1 MAKKRQIPP
10 STWRK
15 MRAVSGRLVSLL
27 ERGKGP
33 KRLVLLLTTTG
44 RKSGLPRLTPLQYE
58 EQFGILYVA
67 SARGQQ
73 ADWFKNLVVNPQVHV
88 QIGGQRVAAV
98 AEPIC
103 DPGRIADILELRLRR
118 HPVMIRLIMFAEVAV
133 PLCGRILKNLLAT
146 RRYCAAPD

>member
-1 MAKKRQIPP
+1 
-10 STWRK
+10 
-15 MRAVSGRLVSLL
+15 
-27 ERGKGP
+27 
-33 KRLVLLLTTTG
+33 
-44 RKSGLPRLTPLQYE
+44 LQYE

-103 DPGRIADILELRLRR
+103 DPVRIADILELRLRR
-118 HPVMIRLIMFAEVAV
+118 HPVMIRLIMFAEWPFRYA
-133 PLCGRILKNLLAT
+133 GRTKNLSHKAV
-146 RRYCAAPD
+146 AALH